1 MCLRN
6 WVIDMRRRDFR
17 ERTQPLVMII
27 PMIDIM
33 LFLLVFF
40 MLGTI
45 YMSQTNTL
53 PVNLPQASTAAKETR
68 PHVVPITVLENGEVL
83 FDKENAPSQK
93 LGEKIHA
100 ALSADAETV
109 FVLRGDK
116 ETRYENVVAV
126 LDLLKK
132 SGARKVS
139 IATEIKQ

>member
-1 MCLRN
+1 MK
-6 WVIDMRRRDFR
+6 RRDFR
-17 ERTQPLVMII
+17 EKTQPLVMII

-45 YMSQTNTL
+45 YMTQTNSL
-53 PVNLPQASTAAKETR
+53 PVNLPQATSAAKETR
-68 PHVVPITVLENGEVL
+68 PHVVPITVTSNGEVL
-83 FDKENAPSQK
+83 FGQDNAPTQQ
-93 LGEKIHA
+93 LAEQIHA
-100 ALSADAETV
+100 ALSQDAETI

-116 ETRYENVVAV
+116 NSRYESVVAV

-139 IATEIKQ
+139 IATEIKP